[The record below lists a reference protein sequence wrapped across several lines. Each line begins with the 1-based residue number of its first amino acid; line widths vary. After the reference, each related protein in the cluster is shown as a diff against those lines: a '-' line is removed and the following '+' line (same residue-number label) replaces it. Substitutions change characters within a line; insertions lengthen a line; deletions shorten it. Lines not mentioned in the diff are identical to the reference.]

1 MEKTKAEKMYAL
13 IDQWRAS
20 GKTQKVFCG
29 EHDIKVGT
37 FAWWVARKK
46 RDESL
51 DSGFALVDMAGQP
64 GSGKVEITYPNGVR
78 ISLDRKST
86 RLNSSHVA
94 ISYAVFCLKKKNEST
109 RY

>member
-51 DSGFALVDMAGQP
+51 DSGFALVDVAGQP
-64 GSGKVEITYPNGVR
+64 GSGKVEISYPNGVR
-78 ISLDRKST
+78 ISLGHPD
-86 RLNSSHVA
+86 LA
-94 ISYAVFCLKKKNEST
+94 LIAQLISLC
-109 RY
+109 